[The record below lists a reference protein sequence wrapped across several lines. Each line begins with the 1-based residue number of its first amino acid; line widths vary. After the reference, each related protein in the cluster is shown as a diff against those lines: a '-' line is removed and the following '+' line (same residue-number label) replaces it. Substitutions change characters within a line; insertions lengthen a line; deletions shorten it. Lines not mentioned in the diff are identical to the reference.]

1 MRSVAA
7 WSVVLLAFASF
18 LWACSSSVEP
28 TPSGQSPDTVP
39 EAPERISQTVT
50 AILVGGTP
58 SDETATQPDA
68 AAASWGCLGCH
79 STDGSILVGPSWKAL
94 FGKTEEFES
103 GGPVVVDEAYLRESI
118 AKPGAKVVKGFQDV
132 MPTLAVP
139 PDDVEAIIEYI
150 KSLQ

>member
-7 WSVVLLAFASF
+7 WPVVFLAFASF

-28 TPSGQSPDTVP
+28 TPTGQSPDTVP

-50 AILVGGTP
+50 AILVGDTP
-58 SDETATQPDA
+58 SDATATQPDA

-79 STDGSILVGPSWKAL
+79 STDGSILLGPTWKGL
-94 FGKTEEFES
+94 FGKTEEIES
-103 GGPVVVDEAYLRESI
+103 GGPVVVDEAYLEESI
-118 AKPGAKVVKGFQDV
+118 FKPGAKVVKGFPDV
-132 MPTLAVP
+132 MPALDVP
-139 PDDVEAIIEYI
+139 EEDVEAIIDYI